1 MSDGGAVALRD
12 LRQSDSTQSESLQR
26 NGELVSS
33 GAGWAELQLTDGG
46 ASIPAGTPVGFQTN
60 QISYLGYVESAETQ
74 GNHHR
79 LRVRVDHWLALQD
92 VSSIQ
97 KLWSQEQP
105 D

>member
-12 LRQSDSTQSESLQR
+12 LRQSDSTQSESSQR

-60 QISYLGYVESAETQ
+60 QISYLADVERAETQ
-74 GNHHR
+74 GKHRR
-79 LRVRVDHWLALQD
+79 LRVQVDHGLARQD
-92 VSSIQ
+92 VSSNQ
-97 KLWSQEQP
+97 KLRSQEQP